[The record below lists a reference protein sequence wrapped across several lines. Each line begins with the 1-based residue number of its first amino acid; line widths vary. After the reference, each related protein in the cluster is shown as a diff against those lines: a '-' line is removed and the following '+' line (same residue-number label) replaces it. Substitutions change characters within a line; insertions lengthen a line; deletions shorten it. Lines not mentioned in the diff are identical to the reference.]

1 MIPGRR
7 LQLLAAPARVCLLG
21 ALTVMAFPA
30 IGDPPELV
38 RYQSILADDA
48 GVPLTGTHDLRF
60 DLYTMEIGGTPAW
73 TEQRSGFLL
82 EQGILDVLLG
92 DVARGGTPL
101 PTSLFSGGD
110 LWLQVSVDGTP
121 LVPRQRLA
129 SVPYSLAAERLGT
142 LTLPEVQ
149 ADMDARIAVHAADA
163 DGHPP
168 TTRDVHSCPAGM
180 VDLGVYCI
188 DLAVQPVERSWK
200 AAIEHCQQMDAR
212 LCHAAEI
219 VGACAAGLIDGT
231 NVWSADIGGYDT
243 CVSVLALPNNCDFA
257 SGVACV
263 NPNSFR
269 CCQ

>member
-1 MIPGRR
+1 MTPCRR
-7 LQLLAAPARVCLLG
+7 LRPLARVCLLG
-21 ALTVMAFPA
+21 GLTSMAFPTM
-30 IGDPPELV
+30 GDPPELV
-38 RYQSILADDA
+38 RYQSILTDDA
-48 GVPLTGTHDLRF
+48 GVPLTATRDLRF
-60 DLYTMEIGGTPAW
+60 DLYTVENGGTPAW
-73 TEQRSGFLL
+73 TESRPAVDLK
-82 EQGILDVLLG
+82 QGVLDVLLG
-92 DVARGGTPL
+92 DVGQGGTPL
-101 PTSLFSGGD
+101 PSNLFSGSD
-110 LWLQVSVDGTP
+110 LWLQVSVDGIP
-121 LVPRQRLA
+121 LKPRQRLA

-149 ADMDARIAVHAADA
+149 ADVDARVSAHAADA
-163 DGHPP
+163 NAHPP

-180 VDLGVYCI
+180 ADAGVYCI

-219 VGACAAGLIDGT
+219 VGACTAGLIDGT